1 MRLELPPLNAIP
13 AFEASARHK
22 SFTRAAE
29 ELFVTHGAISRQVK
43 NLEDYLG
50 QQLFRRLPRSLELT
64 PAGRIYLEVVRQ
76 CLSQL
81 SDGTKDMRR
90 HQQDKPITI
99 SVIPSFAVR
108 WLVPRLDRFYRAHP
122 GIEVLL
128 NASFAM
134 VDFSK
139 EDIDMAIRL
148 GGGTWGGLNSDLLM
162 TIDITPVC
170 APSLMAGD
178 HSLTAPGSLA
188 HHTLLHDTTRD
199 GWRAWLRLA
208 GVEGV
213 DHQRGPLF
221 NDHNVLL
228 QAAIDGLG
236 VALAR
241 KHLVREDLSSG
252 RLIQPFPVW
261 LPSEVAYYIVY
272 PKRRANDKLEAFR
285 NWLLDEAS
293 KDEEG
298 V

>member
-13 AFEASARHK
+13 AFEAAARHK

-29 ELFVTHGAISRQVK
+29 ELYVTHGAISRQVK
-43 NLEDYLG
+43 NLEEYLG

-64 PAGRIYLEVVRQ
+64 PPGRTYLEVVRQ
-76 CLSQL
+76 SLSLL

-128 NASFAM
+128 NASFSM

-139 EDIDMAIRL
+139 EDIDLAIRL
-148 GGGTWGGLNSDLLM
+148 GGGNWGGLNSELLM

-170 APSLMAGD
+170 SPALMEGEHPLD
-178 HSLTAPGSLA
+178 SPGSLA

-199 GWRAWLRLA
+199 GWRAWLRLS
-208 GVEGV
+208 GVKGV

-236 VALAR
+236 VGLAR
-241 KHLVREDLSSG
+241 KRLVKDDLANG
-252 RLIQPFPVW
+252 RLVQPFPVW
-261 LPSEVAYYIVY
+261 LPSEVAYYIVF
-272 PKRRANDKLEAFR
+272 PKRRSNPKLDAFKS
-285 NWLLDEAS
+285 WLLEEANNE
-293 KDEEG
+293 KD
-298 V
+298 